1 MSPSGKCMK
10 LSILLSFACIFA
22 AAATVFASPPPPLF
36 QLRLVLDKPSADS
49 EPMTEIRHDR
59 YDNQTNTLNVQK
71 TVLLDQTALESA
83 KVVNESGRHD
93 IAIHFTRNGAARFA
107 EITRQNVTKRLAI
120 IINGKFYTAPKIMD
134 PISNGS
140 AQIFGAF
147 TEQEAENIANQINK
161 AAAQP

>member
-22 AAATVFASPPPPLF
+22 AAATVFASPPPLF

-93 IAIHFTRNGAARFA
+93 IAIHFTKNGAARFA

-120 IINGKFYTAPKIMD
+120 IINGKFCAAPKIMD

-140 AQIFGAF
+140 AQIFGGF
-147 TEQEAENIANQINK
+147 TQREAKDIVKQIND
-161 AAAQP
+161 AVARP